1 MILRVILAIDPNGV
15 IGVNGDLPWHYK
27 ADMQRFKTL
36 TMGNTVIMGRKTFD
50 SLPKPLTGRHLR
62 VVSKTLQRWQS
73 PAPVGCMFCPD
84 FESALK
90 AVEDEEVYV
99 AGGATIY
106 EEAFRSQRVDFV
118 DVTRVPEVHI
128 APSLEDAVTRFEL
141 EPWLREFMIISKHTN
156 ETDPRLTHL
165 MYEAASHRVR

>member
-1 MILRVILAIDPNGV
+1 MIIRVILAIDPNGV

-62 VVSKTLQRWQS
+62 VVSKTRQRWQS
-73 PAPVGCMFCPD
+73 PPPLGCLFCPD

-90 AVEDEEVYV
+90 GVEDEEVYI

-118 DVTRVPEVHI
+118 DVTLVPEVQI
-128 APSLEDAVTRFEL
+128 APEAAVTRFPL
-141 EPWLREFMIISKHTN
+141 EPWLREFRVVSKRCN
-156 ETDPRLTHL
+156 ESDPRLIHL